1 MRRAAVSLRWKIA
14 LTVTAVCCA
23 VAAVLGVLVHNAV
36 ARQTVGQVRKEAR
49 ADLDTALDLFEYGT
63 SREGINSVLDPPE
76 LPDEL
81 QKLARDG
88 KSGSMVGRYH
98 GQPVMWAAAP
108 AGDQVMAVWSP
119 YGSTRRSLEKLDTAI
134 LGSAVLAATAVALAG
149 LFLAQRISRR
159 LGTTAAVARRITA
172 GDLDARVGDAAGRGP
187 GGGPA
192 GRDEVA
198 AVAAALDSV
207 AGSLQSRLHAEQR
220 FTADVAH
227 ELRTPL
233 TGILASAELLPEGRP
248 KEMINDRLRALHRL
262 TEDLLEIS
270 RLDSGSEHADLAAY
284 ELGALVERSVRATGL
299 DTDVRIAT
307 GTGTGSS
314 ATTGPSSPMATG
326 AGPDAPPRADG
337 EARTGS
343 SAAAHPDTRPE
354 KSTGPRKET
363 PTGAPPGADTRPP
376 TGAAARPPAHPRPP
390 QGMPSG
396 TPADRAAEIPAAIP
410 DAIVIETD
418 RRRLDRI
425 IANLVINAHRHGGP
439 PVTVTVDVSPSGNP
453 TIEVRDHG
461 PGYPDELL
469 HHGPQRFRTDAPGR
483 GKGHGLGLTIAVGQA
498 AVLGID
504 LRFSNAPDG
513 GARTLLRLPNR
524 PPSTND

>member
-1 MRRAAVSLRWKIA
+1 MRRPAVSLRWKIA

-63 SREGINSVLDPPE
+63 SREGINSVLDPPDIPE
-76 LPDEL
+76 PLRQLVRKGD
-81 QKLARDG
+81 R
-88 KSGSMVGRYH
+88 GSMVGTYR

-108 AGDQVMAVWSP
+108 AGDHVMAVWTR
-119 YGSTRRSLEKLDTAI
+119 YGTTQRSLEKFDTAI

-159 LGTTAAVARRITA
+159 LVATAAVARRITA
-172 GDLDARVGDAAGRGP
+172 GDLDARVGDAAGPGPGAGPGPVP

-192 GRDEVA
+192 GGPRGPSRDRPSRGPAGHDEVA
-198 AVAAALDSV
+198 AVAAALDSM
-207 AGSLQSRLHAEQR
+207 AGSLQSRLQAEQR

-270 RLDSGSEHADLAAY
+270 RLDSGTEHADLAPY
-284 ELGALVERSVRATGL
+284 GLGTLVERSVRATGL
-299 DTDVRIAT
+299 DTEVRIA
-307 GTGTGSS
+307 
-314 ATTGPSSPMATG
+314 
-326 AGPDAPPRADG
+326 AD
-337 EARTGS
+337 
-343 SAAAHPDTRPE
+343 P
-354 KSTGPRKET
+354 
-363 PTGAPPGADTRPP
+363 
-376 TGAAARPPAHPRPP
+376 
-390 QGMPSG
+390 
-396 TPADRAAEIPAAIP
+396 
-410 DAIVIETD
+410 VVETD

-425 IANLVINAHRHGGP
+425 VANLVINAHRHGGP
-439 PVTVTVDVSPSGNP
+439 PVVVTVDAPPGGTP
-453 TIEVRDHG
+453 TVEVRDHG

-498 AVLGID
+498 TVLGIG
-504 LRFSNAPDG
+504 LRFTNAPDG
-513 GARTLLRLPNR
+513 GARALLRLPPSEPAPGPAAGHGTGPPDR
-524 PPSTND
+524 PGPLAPP